1 MRSNGAL
8 NPRSTGT
15 GLRMRKRANSALR
28 QTRSRARALPD
39 LERADPER
47 SSTVNANDDH
57 PPTWLYTQK
66 NQAYCKTTLLLLL
79 VESCSIILLSYR
91 WQLQQFFTLHHS
103 KKAKKNTRKERKNNG
118 NKITVSA
125 CIKTEKQCEFT
136 LILAYFSLYD
146 RLCCQAYGSEHAV
159 YETRAATA
167 KLFVSCLDE
176 PGDHTRASFNICC
189 ALCDVR

>member
-39 LERADPER
+39 LERADLER

-91 WQLQQFFTLHHS
+91 WQLQQFFTLHHKKS
-103 KKAKKNTRKERKNNG
+103 KKKIQEKKERTMETKLQFPLASKQKSSVNLLLFLLISHCMIASVA
-118 NKITVSA
+118 KRTVLNMQYTKRVLQLQNYS
-125 CIKTEKQCEFT
+125 
-136 LILAYFSLYD
+136 
-146 RLCCQAYGSEHAV
+146 
-159 YETRAATA
+159 
-167 KLFVSCLDE
+167 
-176 PGDHTRASFNICC
+176 
-189 ALCDVR
+189 